1 MFKLEI
7 LEKYWLPGMP
17 EEEDL
22 FLHGEVRVRIGDDVL
37 QDEVCLSASAINLLR
52 TLTADRGLDPHAQ
65 ALAGTGHS
73 MFTCSDD
80 PPVVA
85 IDGAPCGID
94 WFVTHDGENVI
105 LQLKDGP
112 EVTVPLAEY
121 RAEVLRFCDEAEA
134 FYEASKPKVL
144 STDNIHTDGYLTMRK
159 EWRWRRTA
167 EENP

>member
-7 LEKYWLPGMP
+7 LDKYWLPGMP

-22 FLHGEVRVRIGDDVL
+22 CLHGEVRVRIGEDVL

-52 TLTADRGLDPHAQ
+52 TLTEDRGLNPHAQ

-73 MFTCSDD
+73 MFTYSYD
-80 PPVVA
+80 PPLVA

-94 WFVTHDGENVI
+94 WFVNHDGEDVI
-105 LQLKDGP
+105 LQLQHGP
-112 EVTVPLAEY
+112 EITVPLAEY

-134 FYEASKPKVL
+134 FYEASKPKAL
-144 STDNIHTDGYLTMRK
+144 SEDNIHTDGYLTMRK
-159 EWRWRRTA
+159 EWRRRRA
-167 EENP
+167 AAENP